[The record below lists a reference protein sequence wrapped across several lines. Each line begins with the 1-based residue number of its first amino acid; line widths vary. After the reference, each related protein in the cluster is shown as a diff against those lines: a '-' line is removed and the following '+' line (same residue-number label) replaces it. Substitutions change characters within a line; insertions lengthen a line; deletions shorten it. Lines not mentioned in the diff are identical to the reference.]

1 MTFLVAQWEGVVP
14 EPGLFLGTPAER
26 YHEDPC
32 PEPSLSASVAKIAL
46 ETCLNKARAAHPRLR
61 LPDYPE
67 EPMAEERTPPWYMEV
82 GSAVHSLALRSGQ
95 PVVCI
100 QAMNWRKKDAQDLR
114 DQYRNEGCIPLLTK
128 HYDIAQRMA
137 LRLQPVLFNLMGVD
151 FAAEAM
157 ACSQDREFGWWTRS
171 LLDGSAVDLRSVVE
185 LKTTQMSVAPRAVGR
200 TINRNSNHFQS
211 SFYLRNLD
219 NLDPQGMG
227 RRRYHWIHQE
237 VEYPHEI
244 SVTHPDEALKSA
256 GDDLVAMA
264 MRRWNEAMTTGEFPG
279 YPGQSMP
286 VGPENWML
294 RDLEERMTDE
304 EIAAD
309 A

>member
-1 MTFLVAQWEGVVP
+1 MSFLVTQWEGVVP
-14 EPGLFLGTPAER
+14 EPGLYLGTPAER

-32 PEPSLSASVAKIAL
+32 PEPSLSASVAKIGL

-61 LPDYPE
+61 LPDFPE
-67 EPMAEERTPPWYMEV
+67 EPVTEEKTPPWYLDV
-82 GSAVHSLALRSGQ
+82 GAAVHSLALRSGQ

-100 QAMNWRKKDAQDLR
+100 QAPDWRKKDAQEIRKD
-114 DQYRNEGCIPLLTK
+114 YRNQGCIPLLAK

-157 ACSQDREFGWWTRS
+157 ACSQDRKFGWWVRS
-171 LLDGSAVDLRSVVE
+171 LLDGSSTDLRSVVE
-185 LKTTQMSVAPRAVGR
+185 LKTTQMSVAPHQVGR
-200 TINRNSNHFQS
+200 TINRNGNVFQS

-219 NLDPQGMG
+219 NLDPEGMG
-227 RRRYHWIHQE
+227 KRRYHWVHQE
-237 VEYPHEI
+237 FDYPHEI
-244 SVTHPDEALKSA
+244 AITHPDPALLSA
-256 GDDLVAMA
+256 GDDMVEMA
-264 MRRWNEAMTTGEFPG
+264 MRRWDAAVKTGEFPS
-279 YPGQSMP
+279 YPAESQP

-294 RDLEERMTDE
+294 RELEDRMTEE